1 MDKEKRENKENMG
14 NWKTVTL
21 DFTSL
26 YPHTFGSIRV
36 ANIVRKMKIKK
47 IWEL

>member
-21 DFTSL
+21 DFAS
-26 YPHTFGSIRV
+26 HT
-36 ANIVRKMKIKK
+36 
-47 IWEL
+47 LLDL